1 MINDERDVI
10 QGFMLHALV
19 GSSLR
24 VLTSSEFIDAIKS
37 YNGKVVSAE
46 IEFNPD
52 PRRYIV
58 NYFFK
63 TLPDMLDCM
72 DELSPMGARL
82 ERDQDVSVVCKYA
95 LREIK

>member
-1 MINDERDVI
+1 MSNDERDVI

-19 GSSLR
+19 GSSVR
-24 VLTSSEFIDAIKS
+24 VLSSSEFTDVIKS
-37 YNGKVVSAE
+37 YNGKVVSALK
-46 IEFNPD
+46 EFNPD
-52 PRRYIV
+52 PQRYLV

-72 DELSPMGARL
+72 EELSQMGARL
-82 ERDQDVSVVCKYA
+82 ERDQDASVVCKYA